1 MSMIPFNPVIY
12 NFFELHAKMNRSP
25 RTVPFEEVAMSF
37 RAMQGLSS
45 CKDDFEY
52 HGKDFKVVISNIR
65 DFLAVYAAEKGVDL
79 IRRDDKYFFVT
90 HATSEKGST
99 LLLFVSIFTYSS
111 SSASVVISGD
121 VEETKNL
128 KELLM
133 ERFFCK
139 TIKIRETIVSNDE
152 IRSNSTTIEL
162 SDSRS
167 VAPRVNYPFLS
178 RSAEELSK
186 VFNESTNNLIMLIG
200 PPGTGKSTYLR
211 AMAYALSELE
221 RKIYVISSD
230 RVVNHPNFEK
240 WIGLTSRNSVIIIED
255 ADLLVGKRSNGN
267 QVMSML
273 LNQLDGIV
281 PVERKFIISTN
292 ISSINK
298 VDEALVRPGRC
309 FDILKFRKLTGDE
322 AINLHRLAETGV
334 DTSMFEGRDEV
345 SLAEA
350 LNATPEISTN
360 ERKSTFGF
368 NAS

>member
-25 RTVPFEEVAMSF
+25 RTVPFEEIAMSF

-52 HGKDFKVVISNIR
+52 HGKDFKVVVSKIR
-65 DFLAVYAAEKGVDL
+65 DFLAVYADEKGVDL
-79 IRRDDKYFFVT
+79 IRRDDRYFFVT
-90 HATSEKGST
+90 HEKGST
-99 LLLFVSIFTYSS
+99 LLLFVSIFTYGS
-111 SSASVVISGD
+111 SSATVTISGD
-121 VEETKNL
+121 VEETKKL
-128 KELLM
+128 KEILM

-162 SDSRS
+162 IDNRS

-240 WIGLTSRNSVIIIED
+240 WIGFTSRNSVIIIED

-322 AINLHRLAETGV
+322 AINLHRWAETGV

-345 SLAEA
+345 SLAEV
-350 LNATPEISTN
+350 LNAIPAILTDD
-360 ERKSTFGF
+360 RKSTFGF